1 MLQFAFDVFSIF
13 VQSTMFSGFFPVFMA
28 MFVVAFAV
36 GVIFNVFRT

>member
-13 VQSTMFSGFFPVFMA
+13 VQSAMFSGFFPVFMA

-36 GVIFNVFRT
+36 GVIFNVFRA